1 MEPKQKL
8 RVCLFG
14 IGSRVAIIAKAI
26 AGDAHPLIDWC
37 VNAHCPFGHRLVFP
51 NGIPGVDF
59 VESEQGNRIGYLLD
73 IDPKPPAIAA
83 ALLRV
88 FAAMEIPDPEALE
101 LGILFR
107 GMRFDVVPDM
117 DPFITD
123 VQAAC
128 ATTQG
133 PVAVLADSR
142 REEIHAAIGD
152 RSLRQ
157 QSPAMAHDLDRT
169 SEGVR
174 EYLAEWRQL
183 LACAKVVTNCPGST
197 IIWPRQFLNL
207 PSPCSITT

>member
-26 AGDAHPLIDWC
+26 AGDSRPLIDWC
-37 VNAHCPFGHRLVFP
+37 VNEHCPFGHRLVFP
-51 NGIPGVDF
+51 NGISGVDF

-88 FAAMEIPDPEALE
+88 FSAMKIPGPEHLE

-117 DPFITD
+117 NQFLAD

-142 REEIHAAIGD
+142 REEIHAAIGE
-152 RSLRQ
+152 RGLRQ
-157 QSPAMAHDLDRT
+157 QSPPMTHDLDRT
-169 SEGVR
+169 AEGVR
-174 EYLAEWRQL
+174 EYLAEWLRL
-183 LACAKVVTNCPGST
+183 LDCKQIVTNCPGST
-197 IIWPRQFLNL
+197 ILWPRRF
-207 PSPCSITT
+207 ITP

>member
-1 MEPKQKL
+1 MEPKRKL

-26 AGDAHPLIDWC
+26 AGDSRPLIDWC
-37 VNAHCPFGHRLVFP
+37 VNEHCPFGHRLVFP

-88 FAAMEIPDPEALE
+88 FAAMEIPDPDLLE

-117 DPFITD
+117 NQFLAD
-123 VQAAC
+123 VRAAC
-128 ATTQG
+128 ATAQG
-133 PVAVLADSR
+133 PVTVLADSS
-142 REEIHAAIGD
+142 REEIHAAIGE
-152 RSLRQ
+152 RGLRQ
-157 QSPAMAHDLDRT
+157 QSPPMTHDLDRT
-169 SEGVR
+169 AEGVR
-174 EYLAEWRQL
+174 EYLAEWIRL
-183 LACAKVVTNCPGST
+183 LACNQIVTNCPGST
-197 IIWPRQFLNL
+197 ILWPRQYLN
-207 PSPCSITT
+207 PPPPCSITI